1 MVGIVSHQHVR
12 PDTTPPAPSVPSAPS
27 AQVGVDL
34 VVPRPRGPLS
44 PTAPPTRAGRPAV
57 LPGVLAAGAV
67 AALCLAVSA
76 VLPAFPVLLA
86 AIGAGLAARVLHL
99 VRPALEPGLAWTS
112 RHVLRAGVVLL
123 GLQISAA
130 EVLSLGAAELAVL
143 GVTVGAT
150 FCATRWLGPR
160 LGVGRG
166 LSLLV
171 ATGSSICGAAAVA
184 AMSPVADADE
194 DDVATAV
201 AMVTLY
207 GSIAILVVPLIA
219 AAAGL
224 DDRTTGLWAGMSVH
238 EVAQV
243 VAAAGAVSAAA
254 LAVAVVAKLARVV
267 LLAPLVAVVGLRRR
281 RRGGAQPGTRPPVA
295 PLFVVG
301 FLAAVAVR
309 SSGLAPDAVTSTA
322 RVATTL
328 ALGAAM
334 VALGSQV
341 HVGRLVRGGG
351 RALALGAVA
360 TAVAM
365 SVSLAGLLVIA

>member
-1 MVGIVSHQHVR
+1 MVGAVIHESVR
-12 PDTTPPAPSVPSAPS
+12 PDRTPPAPLIPA
-27 AQVGVDL
+27 
-34 VVPRPRGPLS
+34 
-44 PTAPPTRAGRPAV
+44 APPTGAGRAAV
-57 LPGVLAAGAV
+57 LPGVLAAGGV
-67 AALCLAVSA
+67 AAVCVAVSA
-76 VLPAFPVLLA
+76 ALPTFPVLLA
-86 AIGAGLAARVLHL
+86 AIGAGLAARVLRL

-123 GLQISAA
+123 GLQVSAA

-143 GVTVGAT
+143 GVTVAVT

-201 AMVTLY
+201 ATVTLY
-207 GSIAILVVPLIA
+207 GSIAILVVPLLA
-219 AAAGL
+219 SAAGL
-224 DDRTTGLWAGMSVH
+224 DDRTAGLWAGMSVH

-243 VAAAGAVSAAA
+243 VAAAGAVSATA
-254 LAVAVVAKLARVV
+254 LAVSVVAKLARVV

-281 RRGGAQPGTRPPVA
+281 RSRGAQPGARPPMV

-301 FLAAVAVR
+301 FLVAVAVR
-309 SSGLAPDAVTSTA
+309 SSGLAPGAVTSTA

-341 HVGRLVRGGG
+341 HVGRLVRSGG
-351 RALALGAVA
+351 RALRLGAAA
-360 TAVAM
+360 TAIAM
-365 SVSLAGLLVIA
+365 SVSLGGLLLTA

>member
-1 MVGIVSHQHVR
+1 MVGVVSHPHVR
-12 PDTTPPAPSVPSAPS
+12 PGTAPPVPPASPAP
-27 AQVGVDL
+27 VGVALPVADTA
-34 VVPRPRGPLS
+34 PRS
-44 PTAPPTRAGRPAV
+44 PTAPPTGAGRPPV
-57 LPGVLAAGAV
+57 LPGILAAVAV
-67 AALCLAVSA
+67 AALCLAVTA

-143 GVTVGAT
+143 GVTVAAT

-243 VAAAGAVSAAA
+243 VAAASAVSAAA

-281 RRGGAQPGTRPPVA
+281 RRGAAQSGARPPVA

-301 FLAAVAVR
+301 FLLAVAVR
-309 SSGLAPDAVTSTA
+309 SSGLAPDAVTSMA

-365 SVSLAGLLVIA
+365 SVSLGGLLLIA